1 MKNKAWE
8 EYRKIEQPAWEEYEE
23 IRKSAQEEY
32 QKKLEEINAL
42 PTTLKKCPTCGH
54 KE

>member
-23 IRKSAQEEY
+23 IRK
-32 QKKLEEINAL
+32 
-42 PTTLKKCPTCGH
+42 KKCPTCGH